1 MAPSNAGTFQPLQH
15 RSGTLRERLHSYT
28 KSTLGAGG
36 SLNEAVSAIFTQPRQ
51 DNIYPLKFGSEG
63 QESRKLRKILSYT
76 THALKCFPFLFPRTL
91 ERIQVALPPGESC
104 AAWVAVHAIDFFNDV
119 STIWAVST
127 CFWTVASAAPF
138 AILLSCSPQ
147 FSYLLRLH
155 IFTVSTDPYLS
166 SFRPGEGF
174 PSGVEYR
181 WSDDKGDAVSVSAP
195 VYIEKVLGWIA
206 DQMND
211 ETKFP
216 DDDDEKRAL
225 AVFQTP
231 QFAAL
236 CGQIFRRLF
245 RVYGIIYSSFF
256 GTLEAL
262 DMAPHLNS
270 CFKHFMFFCT
280 EFGLLPEREIEPL
293 EVLVK
298 PIRKQYF
305 QAKQQ

>member
-1 MAPSNAGTFQPLQH
+1 M
-15 RSGTLRERLHSYT
+15 Y
-28 KSTLGAGG
+28 
-36 SLNEAVSAIFTQPRQ
+36 IF
-51 DNIYPLKFGSEG
+51 
-63 QESRKLRKILSYT
+63 
-76 THALKCFPFLFPRTL
+76 FLFL
-91 ERIQVALPPGESC
+91 SLVQVALPAGESC

-119 STIWAVST
+119 STIWAVM
-127 CFWTVASAAPF
+127 A
-138 AILLSCSPQ
+138 
-147 FSYLLRLH
+147 
-155 IFTVSTDPYLS
+155 TDPYLS

-181 WSDDKGDAVSVSAP
+181 WSDGASGEAVSVSAP
-195 VYIEKVLGWIA
+195 VYIDKVLGWIA

-216 DDDDEKRAL
+216 DDDDEEKAL
-225 AVFQTP
+225 RVFQTP

-262 DMAPHLNS
+262 EMAPHLNS

-280 EFGLLPEREIEPL
+280 EFGLLPEREVEPL

-298 PIRKQYF
+298 PIRKQYY
-305 QAKQQ
+305 QAKQPTASR

>member
-1 MAPSNAGTFQPLQH
+1 
-15 RSGTLRERLHSYT
+15 
-28 KSTLGAGG
+28 
-36 SLNEAVSAIFTQPRQ
+36 
-51 DNIYPLKFGSEG
+51 
-63 QESRKLRKILSYT
+63 
-76 THALKCFPFLFPRTL
+76 
-91 ERIQVALPPGESC
+91 
-104 AAWVAVHAIDFFNDV
+104 VAVHAIDFYNDV
-119 STIWAVST
+119 STIWAVM
-127 CFWTVASAAPF
+127 AS
-138 AILLSCSPQ
+138 
-147 FSYLLRLH
+147 
-155 IFTVSTDPYLS
+155 DPYLS

-181 WSDDKGDAVSVSAP
+181 WSDGAAVSAPESVSAP
-195 VYIEKVLGWIA
+195 EYIDKVLGWIA

-216 DDDDEKRAL
+216 DDDDEEKAL
-225 AVFQTP
+225 RVFQTP

-262 DMAPHLNS
+262 EMAPHLNS

-280 EFGLLPEREIEPL
+280 EFGLLPEREVEPL

-298 PIRKQYF
+298 PIRKQYYL
-305 QAKQQ
+305 AKQPVAAGGR

>member
-1 MAPSNAGTFQPLQH
+1 M
-15 RSGTLRERLHSYT
+15 
-28 KSTLGAGG
+28 
-36 SLNEAVSAIFTQPRQ
+36 
-51 DNIYPLKFGSEG
+51 
-63 QESRKLRKILSYT
+63 
-76 THALKCFPFLFPRTL
+76 
-91 ERIQVALPPGESC
+91 
-104 AAWVAVHAIDFFNDV
+104 
-119 STIWAVST
+119 
-127 CFWTVASAAPF
+127 
-138 AILLSCSPQ
+138 
-147 FSYLLRLH
+147 
-155 IFTVSTDPYLS
+155 STDPYLN

-181 WSDDKGDAVSVSAP
+181 WSEGNNSSDAVSVSAP
-195 VYIEKVLGWIA
+195 VYIDKVLSWIA

-216 DDDDEKRAL
+216 DDDDEEKAL
-225 AVFQTP
+225 RVFQTP

-262 DMAPHLNS
+262 EMAPHLNS

-298 PIRKQYF
+298 PIRKQYY
-305 QAKQQ
+305 QAKQPVSNGR

>member
-1 MAPSNAGTFQPLQH
+1 MPQ
-15 RSGTLRERLHSYT
+15 
-28 KSTLGAGG
+28 
-36 SLNEAVSAIFTQPRQ
+36 
-51 DNIYPLKFGSEG
+51 
-63 QESRKLRKILSYT
+63 
-76 THALKCFPFLFPRTL
+76 
-91 ERIQVALPPGESC
+91 GESC
-104 AAWVAVHAIDFFNDV
+104 AAWVAVHAIDFYNDV
-119 STIWAVST
+119 STIWAVMS
-127 CFWTVASAAPF
+127 S
-138 AILLSCSPQ
+138 
-147 FSYLLRLH
+147 
-155 IFTVSTDPYLS
+155 DPYLN

-181 WSDDKGDAVSVSAP
+181 WSDGSGEALSVSAP

-206 DQMND
+206 EQIND
-211 ETKFP
+211 ESKFP
-216 DDDDEKRAL
+216 DDDDETEAL
-225 AVFQTP
+225 RVFQTP

-280 EFGLLPEREIEPL
+280 EFGLLPEREVEPL

-298 PIRKQYF
+298 PIRKKYYA
-305 QAKQQ
+305 AKQGGVTAPGR

>member
-1 MAPSNAGTFQPLQH
+1 M
-15 RSGTLRERLHSYT
+15 
-28 KSTLGAGG
+28 
-36 SLNEAVSAIFTQPRQ
+36 
-51 DNIYPLKFGSEG
+51 
-63 QESRKLRKILSYT
+63 
-76 THALKCFPFLFPRTL
+76 
-91 ERIQVALPPGESC
+91 
-104 AAWVAVHAIDFFNDV
+104 HAIDFYNDV
-119 STIWAVST
+119 STIWAVM
-127 CFWTVASAAPF
+127 
-138 AILLSCSPQ
+138 
-147 FSYLLRLH
+147 
-155 IFTVSTDPYLS
+155 STDPYLN

-181 WSDDKGDAVSVSAP
+181 WSDENGEAVSVSAP
-195 VYIEKVLGWIA
+195 VYIDKVLGWIA

-216 DDDDEKRAL
+216 DDDDEAESLR
-225 AVFQTP
+225 VFQTP

-298 PIRKQYF
+298 PIRKKYYA
-305 QAKQQ
+305 AKQGK